1 MENGERGKGMKES
14 LLTKPKS
21 YVFGLGMN
29 ESRRFISSLIITMTL
44 ERLELKSLEVG
55 ESVHIVAHALKCCM
69 TRSTPEK
76 PSAKPRVSALQR
88 QKMPAWR
95 MPHRPIHIRA
105 TKRSQHT
112 RYKRITESRATLPT
126 WELSNKLLS
135 KNRYA
140 NGSHCRLSDQ
150 R

>member
-14 LLTKPKS
+14 LLTKLKS
-21 YVFGLGMN
+21 YIFGLGMN

-55 ESVHIVAHALKCCM
+55 ESVHIVVHALKCCM

-88 QKMPAWR
+88 QKMPA
-95 MPHRPIHIRA
+95 
-105 TKRSQHT
+105 
-112 RYKRITESRATLPT
+112 
-126 WELSNKLLS
+126 
-135 KNRYA
+135 
-140 NGSHCRLSDQ
+140 
-150 R
+150 